1 MKLASPLSVLIV
13 LALASLLC
21 AQAPA
26 GPAPSAAVTP
36 RDDAASF
43 TTTASGLKYAITT
56 PGTGATPTAGQVVV
70 VHYTG
75 TLPDG
80 TVFDSTRPRNTPFAF
95 TLGRKQVIK
104 GWDEGF
110 ALLRVG
116 DKATLLVPPGLA
128 YGDKQ
133 RGPIPPNSTL
143 RFEVELVDLKGRALS
158 DLLQDTIDTA
168 GLDAGRARFAEAKA
182 AKFEGLHVSESQLN
196 GLGYRYLGKEGK
208 LAEARAVLQWNMEL
222 FPASANVYDSLGEA
236 DVKAGD
242 RAAALA
248 HYSRSLELDPKN
260 KNAAK
265 FRAEIEATPD
275 QPGAL
280 TQMQARME
288 LNEAI
293 DAAFEA
299 ADKKGYDVPAL
310 KSKLT
315 AFLDK
320 YPDDPGAAGP
330 LNNFFYYAESSSL
343 EQAKV
348 EWAGFAQHP
357 NAKVREAAAQKMA
370 LGELIKSPLAI
381 KFTAA
386 DGREVDV
393 ARLRGKVVLIDFWA
407 TWCGPCVEEIPNVVA
422 TYEQYHAQG
431 FEIVGVSFDQAPDP
445 DKPARRQKTAPQVL
459 AFTRDHNMP
468 WPQFYDGSYWE
479 NPFGKQYGVR
489 GIPAMFL
496 LDKQGMVVSTNARG
510 AKLGAEVK
518 RLLGL

>member
-1 MKLASPLSVLIV
+1 MKSVLPRFGLIALFLTGLHAESLAAPADASP
-13 LALASLLC
+13 AFTA
-21 AQAPA
+21 
-26 GPAPSAAVTP
+26 TP
-36 RDDAASF
+36 
-43 TTTASGLKYAITT
+43 SGLKYAVTT
-56 PGTGATPTAGQVVV
+56 HGTGPLATAGQVVL

-80 TVFDSTRPRNTPFAF
+80 TVFDSSRTANKPFAF

-104 GWDEGF
+104 GWDEAF
-110 ALLRVG
+110 ALLHVG
-116 DKATLLVPPGLA
+116 DQATLLIPPDLA

-143 RFEVELVDLKGRALS
+143 RFEVELVELKGQALS

-168 GLDAGRARFAEAKA
+168 GLEAARARFAEAKA
-182 AKFEGLHVSESQLN
+182 AKFAGLHVSESQLN
-196 GLGYRYLGKEGK
+196 GLGYRYLGKADK
-208 LAEARAVLQWNMEL
+208 LAEARAVLQWNVEL
-222 FPASANVYDSLGEA
+222 FPESANVYDSLGEA

-248 HYSRSLELDPKN
+248 HYAKSLELDPKN

-265 FRAEIEATPD
+265 FLDELKATPD

-280 TQMQARME
+280 IQMQARMQ
-288 LNEAI
+288 LNDAM
-293 DAAFEA
+293 DAAFETA
-299 ADKKGYDVPAL
+299 ESRGYDVPAL
-310 KSKLT
+310 KAKLM

-330 LNNFFYYAESSSL
+330 VGNFFYYAESAGL
-343 EQAKV
+343 EQAKA
-348 EWAGFAQHP
+348 EWAALASHP
-357 NAKVREAAAQKMA
+357 NAKVREMAAQKMA
-370 LGELIKSPLAI
+370 LAELIKSPLAI

-386 DGREVDV
+386 DGREVDL
-393 ARLRGKVVLIDFWA
+393 ARLRGKVVLVDFWA

-422 TYEQYHAQG
+422 AYEQYHAQG
-431 FEIVGVSFDQAPDP
+431 FEIVGISFDQAPDAAR
-445 DKPARRQKTAPQVL
+445 PARRQKTAEQVL
-459 AFTRDHNMP
+459 AFTREHKMP

-496 LDKQGMVVSTNARG
+496 LDRDGMVVSTNARG
-510 AKLGAEVK
+510 KKLEEEVK
-518 RLLGL
+518 RLLKL